1 MRLQL
6 SHKGNNAE
14 TYSNFGNVVV
24 AFAFLLIP
32 VIGWLLDKKGYGA
45 TLGTIL
51 ALSVLTLVLQA
62 TPTLPLQVF
71 TITVWMIA
79 RFFMYAR
86 YGMGMGEQGVEGER
100 LMQQGNGQ
108 SCAVQLRLA
117 PCNPL
122 QSPNHLRLIFS
133 FTSLPSPHAAT
144 LPFLGPCLGSAT
156 LADSWRWTTSST
168 ACSAS
173 SSTR

>member
-86 YGMGMGEQGVEGER
+86 YGTGLGELGVEGER
-100 LMQQGNGQ
+100 VMQQGNGQ
-108 SCAVQLRLA
+108 SCEVRLRPA
-117 PCNPL
+117 MCTPTP
-122 QSPNHLRLIFS
+122 QSSH
-133 FTSLPSPHAAT
+133 T
-144 LPFLGPCLGSAT
+144 
-156 LADSWRWTTSST
+156 
-168 ACSAS
+168 
-173 SSTR
+173 